1 MTQSSVTNNQ
11 NYMYNKICYI
21 LGFKAQEIQ
30 RVFC

>member
-11 NYMYNKICYI
+11 NYMYNKIFDI
-21 LGFKAQEIQ
+21 LGFKTQEIL